1 MKPHGQWSV
10 WAHLTLKRRSLATI
24 SPSLRHPLLLDLS
37 STSHSLRT
45 SGSFSRL
52 TLVDRSAQS
61 DMATSGG
68 TLSSRP
74 LTTIK
79 SRTRRLLPGR
89 HTYRFGFSPHTRTH
103 THTHTRTHAGPPAPK
118 IFNAERLLT
127 PAEEHRLFRV
137 QKGKVFK
144 IKAARRHLGWQLW
157 TFTNRPFNCKQTNFS
172 WILTTWGGC
181 EKLFNVTAPWC

>member
-103 THTHTRTHAGPPAPK
+103 THTHTHARTLGRRRRR
-118 IFNAERLLT
+118 FSMRRDCSLRLKST
-127 PAEEHRLFRV
+127 DSSE
-137 QKGKVFK
+137 FK
-144 IKAARRHLGWQLW
+144 KA
-157 TFTNRPFNCKQTNFS
+157 KS
-172 WILTTWGGC
+172 S
-181 EKLFNVTAPWC
+181 K